1 MIAYIS
7 RRLGTLALI
16 LFGSSFLLY
25 NLAAISGDP
34 IGDLRTSTQPNAKAL
49 IQQLT
54 TRLNLDVPPPL
65 RYFMWLK
72 GVLSSFVGRADFG
85 NTREGRPVLEA
96 LASAVP
102 TTIRLVTAAT
112 FIAIILGITI
122 GIVTALRQYSRFDY
136 AMTFVSFL
144 LFSLPI
150 FWVAVLLKQFMAIE
164 FNNFLVAPKIA
175 PPWLIALSLF
185 TGIFWAA
192 VIGGNRKQTW
202 TVFAIAGFGNA
213 LLLSALQALDWFLQ
227 PGLGPIVISGLGI
240 GIAFGVTHL
249 SVGIQNRAALKTS
262 LLMVV
267 FALALYYPT
276 QTVFNSGLHG
286 FGIILL
292 AALTI
297 AISIAGSFIFGRADR
312 GPIIRTSIITSMI
325 IGLLTILD
333 KLMQTWKPYFESDAI
348 NGRPVPTIGQ
358 ANSLLEPGNYWLTT
372 LDTVMHLVLPTIAL
386 TAISFAGYIRYSR
399 GTLLEVLNQDYIR
412 TARAKGLTE
421 RTVIM
426 RHAFRNTLIPLTTII
441 VVDIASIIGGAIIT
455 ERVFG
460 WQGMGTLFN
469 QAINTV
475 DLNLL
480 MGVFVITSTLAVL
493 ANLVAD
499 LIYSALDPRI
509 RVVKQ

>member
-1 MIAYIS
+1 
-7 RRLGTLALI
+7 
-16 LFGSSFLLY
+16 
-25 NLAAISGDP
+25 
-34 IGDLRTSTQPNAKAL
+34 
-49 IQQLT
+49 
-54 TRLNLDVPPPL
+54 
-65 RYFMWLK
+65 MWLK
-72 GVLSSFVGRADFG
+72 GILSSFIGRADFG
-85 NTREGRPVLEA
+85 NTREGRTVIEA

-164 FNNFLVAPKIA
+164 FNNFLVTPKIT
-175 PPWLIALSLF
+175 PVWL
-185 TGIFWAA
+185 A
-192 VIGGNRKQTW
+192 VIGIVTGVIWAAIIGGGRKRVW
-202 TVFAIAGFGNA
+202 LVFLIAGGGSA
-213 LLLSALQALDWFLQ
+213 LLVQTLQLLNWFLR
-227 PGLGPIVISGLGI
+227 PGLGPIVIFGLGI
-240 GIAFGVTHL
+240 GVAFGITHL
-249 SVGIQNRAALKTS
+249 SVGLQNRAALKTS
-262 LLMVV
+262 LLMAV

-276 QTVFNSGLHG
+276 QAVFNSNLHT
-286 FGIILL
+286 FGILLL
-292 AALTI
+292 ALLTI
-297 AISIAGSFIFGRADR
+297 GISIGGSFIFGRIDR

-333 KLMQTWKPYFESDAI
+333 KLMQTWQPYFESDAI

-358 ANSLLEPGNYWLTT
+358 VNSLLEPGNYWLTT
-372 LDTVMHLVLPTIAL
+372 LDTFMHLILPTIAL